1 MYKLTNQMQ
10 AKLQEISELDKELVN
25 MILLRKRMCKQS
37 KREKWSDSEAREMM
51 LEAIKCRHQS
61 TAFVLCL
68 THLLQKQNAELKQVI
83 SAQTQADK
91 NI

>member
-1 MYKLTNQMQ
+1 MQ

-25 MILLRKRMCKQS
+25 MILLRKRIDKQS
-37 KREKWSDSEAREMM
+37 KNEKWSDSEAREMM

-68 THLLQKQNAELKQVI
+68 THLLQKQNAELKQTI
-83 SAQTQADK
+83 AQLKQNYFRSIKIFD
-91 NI
+91 